1 MSRFETFIDCLT
13 LSTWQEKT
21 DGGSHSMVH
30 FLKKA
35 AHDPVRT
42 IPILV
47 CIALTIGFFYWSVVG
62 KVISALMILF
72 MIGLFV
78 WRERKNQQRRTLFS
92 KAEMYSHPPEG
103 NMKKLLFDDYQSPVG
118 GKYIV
123 KEVQESEITVPSTKS
138 VQSVPTIRQEE
149 IVEFSISDFFD
160 LDSDVFQDEVEP
172 KNEFNFLMRKVLHAL
187 KDMVFAHA
195 AMFFWVNNEKGEI
208 VLESRATESSN
219 VVSGKRFPVEND
231 VVSQVA
237 LSGKPVYLGRIDP
250 SSEKELLVYYES
262 PEYVKSVVA
271 VPVFYGSGKEEVSP
285 VGVIV
290 ADSKA
295 EDAFGFETVSILG
308 NFTKLISGLIQSYTK
323 KYDLLLDSE
332 LLSSVRRMSDR
343 IKSDPHEAT
352 VLQSLMDEANR
363 LLNWDS
369 CTVTMYSDEFQGWTV
384 QRVIQKTDD
393 PTVESGHPVSFD
405 ACVVGETIRTNT
417 VKVIT
422 NLQEER
428 ACRYSPEEPPVN
440 GGSFLCVPISSIN
453 RCYGAVA
460 LESRNPGNFSGT
472 EVETLFRLVESA
484 SALLEVIYMND
495 IVKDHV
501 IVDRLTGS
509 FTKKNFLKK
518 VEEEVQ
524 RAEDFGADLALVS
537 LAVDNVEELKQRYGK
552 EGFDSILHQIA
563 KVVRANIRPYDIIG
577 RQDSHCLGILFVQT
591 PAGDAYVWA
600 EKVRKMIASHVIE
613 VAGRSFSVTVSVGV
627 CGLIDGMRKDDLLDG
642 TAQVLHTAMEN
653 GGNLVRVY

>member
-1 MSRFETFIDCLT
+1 
-13 LSTWQEKT
+13 
-21 DGGSHSMVH
+21 MVH
-30 FLKKA
+30 FITKSFR
-35 AHDPVRT
+35 DPGRT

-47 CIALTIGFFYWSVVG
+47 CVALTIGFFYWSG
-62 KVISALMILF
+62 LSKIISAGIIVSLVGIL
-72 MIGLFV
+72 I
-78 WRERKNQQRRTLFS
+78 WRERKNLQRNKLFS
-92 KAEMYSHPPEG
+92 KAEMHSHPPEG
-103 NMKKLLFDDYQSPVG
+103 TMKKLLFDDYQSPSG

-123 KEVQESEITVPSTKS
+123 KEVQESEGTVPSTKS
-138 VQSVPTIRQEE
+138 IQSAQAVRPEQVI
-149 IVEFSISDFFD
+149 EFSIGDFFD
-160 LDSDVFQDEVEP
+160 LDTSVFQEEVEP

-195 AMFFWVNNEKGEI
+195 AMFFWVNREKSEI
-208 VLESRATESSN
+208 VLESRASESTN
-219 VVSGKRFPVEND
+219 VVSGKRFPIEND

-237 LSGKPVYLGRIDP
+237 SSGKPVYLGRIDP
-250 SSEKELLVYYES
+250 SAEKELLVYYES
-262 PEYVKSVVA
+262 AEYVKSVVC
-271 VPVFYGSGKEEVSP
+271 VPVFYGSGKDEVSP
-285 VGVIV
+285 VGVIL

-352 VLQSLMDEANR
+352 VLQALTDEANR

-384 QRVIQKTDD
+384 QRVIQKTDNPYID
-393 PTVESGHPVSFD
+393 AGHSVSFD
-405 ACVVGETIRTNT
+405 TCVVGETIRTNT
-417 VKVIT
+417 VKVISD
-422 NLQEER
+422 LGEQQV
-428 ACRYSPEEPPVN
+428 CRFSPEEPPARN
-440 GGSFLCVPISSIN
+440 GSFLCVPISSIN
-453 RCYGAVA
+453 RCYGAMA
-460 LESRNPGNFSGT
+460 LESASPDNFSGT

-524 RAEDFGADLALVS
+524 RAEDFGTDLALVS
-537 LAVDNVEELKQRYGK
+537 LAVDNVEELIQRHRK
-552 EGFDSILHQIA
+552 DGFDSILHQIA
-563 KVVRANIRPYDIIG
+563 KVVRANIRQYDVIG
-577 RQDSHCLGILFVQT
+577 RQESHCLGILFVNT

-627 CGLIDGMRKDDLLDG
+627 CGLIDGMRKDDLLEG
-642 TAQVLHTAMEN
+642 TAQVLHTAIEN